1 VLNKAMQYTMP
12 PSDPGSLYNDAQ
24 AMALRASCAAAA
36 PPPGDR
42 AWFISQTPAPVSMPS
57 GFTFGVTVTFA
68 NAGTTSWVGA
78 HKIAIAP
85 PSTGAAPVWGSSE
98 FSVGSAAQPVLSAD
112 RVTQAFAALRG
123 PSQPGTYNLA
133 FVLRDPVGRVLAA
146 SPQTQVVVV
155 GNTLYDNSA
164 VRIVS
169 APNSLRSGQGQIV
182 TVTATNI
189 GTTTWTTP
197 RYSLQLS
204 RTARVILPQTSVAF
218 PGSVAS
224 LASTTIAF
232 TIICSGQGLGSF
244 TVQMTEAQAG
254 RFGQS
259 VGRTVT
265 CQP

>member
-1 VLNKAMQYTMP
+1 
-12 PSDPGSLYNDAQ
+12 
-24 AMALRASCAAAA
+24 
-36 PPPGDR
+36 
-42 AWFISQTPAPVSMPS
+42 
-57 GFTFGVTVTFA
+57 
-68 NAGTTSWVGA
+68 
-78 HKIAIAP
+78 
-85 PSTGAAPVWGSSE
+85 
-98 FSVGSAAQPVLSAD
+98 
-112 RVTQAFAALRG
+112 
-123 PSQPGTYNLA
+123 
-133 FVLRDPVGRVLAA
+133 VLAA